1 MQHWIIAPI
10 VLPALIGAMITLT
23 MRHDV
28 LLQRVAALAS
38 AVLLVGLTG
47 ALLFG
52 AAQGGVESYELGS
65 WPAPFGIVLV
75 LDRLSGLMVT
85 LTAVLGLLVLAY
97 AIATGWDQRGRNFH
111 ALFQFQLMGLFGAML
126 TGDIFN
132 LFVFF
137 EILLIAS
144 YGLMTHGGGR
154 MRLRGG
160 VQYVIYNLAGSTLF
174 LFALGTLYAVFG
186 TLNMADL
193 AERATQL
200 PAGDDALVRV
210 TAVLLLLVFILKG
223 ALLPMHF
230 WLPNTYAL
238 APAPVAALFAVM
250 TKVGAYSVIRV
261 FTLIFPDTLPSIGGL
276 VSDVMVPAALVTLT
290 VGMIGVLGGG
300 TLARTVSF
308 GVIGSMG
315 TLFLAIGTFT
325 EEALSAAIYYMIHST
340 LAAAALFLVVDQVR
354 ARRGNSTLLPQAP
367 MYKAGV
373 IAVFYF
379 LAAIALAG
387 MPPLS
392 GFLGKLMVLQAIR
405 AEDWWG
411 WGYAF
416 ILGTS
421 LIAVVGFARAGSV
434 LFWRPFDASSPQ
446 ATAGMQAD
454 DLAAETA
461 AEEKAEADAI
471 EAEEAFEI
479 APNAISGLGQAVLGV
494 MLALLVALTV
504 FAGPVSRFAQATAAQ
519 LYDTQQYVYAVLG
532 SPEERAAREAAEE
545 ALADD
550 LHGADHGAPAHS
562 VTPAEEGH

>member
-1 MQHWIIAPI
+1 MVHWIVAPVI
-10 VLPALIGAMITLT
+10 IPALFGAMIILT
-23 MRHDV
+23 MRHDT
-28 LLQRVAALAS
+28 LLQRVGSLVSSVLSLAV
-38 AVLLVGLTG
+38 AIALLVGAGTG
-47 ALLFG
+47 EVF
-52 AAQGGVESYELGS
+52 SYELGS

-75 LDRLSGLMVT
+75 LDRLSAMMVL
-85 LTAVLGLLVLAY
+85 LTAVLGLVVLCY
-97 AIATGWDQRGRNFH
+97 AIATNWDQRGRNFH
-111 ALFQFQLMGLFGAML
+111 ALFQFQIMGLFGAML

-154 MRLRGG
+154 MRMRGG

-193 AERATQL
+193 AERAPQL
-200 PAGDDALVRV
+200 PASDEALVRV
-210 TAVLLLLVFILKG
+210 TAVLLLMVFVLKG

-261 FTLIFPDTLPSIGGL
+261 FTLIFPTTLGAVGGL
-276 VSDVMVPAALVTLT
+276 VADVMVPAAMVTLA

-325 EEALSAAIYYMIHST
+325 ETSIAAGLYYLLHST
-340 LAAAALFLVVDQVR
+340 LASAALFLVVDQVR
-354 ARRGNSTLLPQAP
+354 ARRGNSTLLPHSP
-367 MYKAGV
+367 MEGEGLV
-373 IAVFYF
+373 STLFFVS
-379 LAAIALAG
+379 AIAIAG

-392 GFLGKLMVLQAIR
+392 GFLGKLMIMQAIR
-405 AEDWWG
+405 VEDWWVWG
-411 WGYAF
+411 WAF
-416 ILGTS
+416 ILCTS
-421 LIAVVGFARAGSV
+421 LIAVVGLSRAGSV
-434 LFWRPFDASSPQ
+434 LFWRPFDNASPQ
-446 ATAGMQAD
+446 DDDFTVVPGTTAPLG
-454 DLAAETA
+454 TA
-461 AEEKAEADAI
+461 
-471 EAEEAFEI
+471 
-479 APNAISGLGQAVLGV
+479 V
-494 MLALLVALTV
+494 MGALLALIVLLTV
-504 FAGPVSRFAQATAAQ
+504 AAGPVTRYVQATSAQ
-519 LYDTQQYVYAVLG
+519 LFDTQTYIYAVLG
-532 SPEERAAREAAEE
+532 SPEERAARAAAEE

-550 LHGADHGAPAHS
+550 LHGADHGAPVRRETNGH
-562 VTPAEEGH
+562 EEGY

>member
-10 VLPALIGAMITLT
+10 ILPALMGPFITLA

-28 LLQRVAALAS
+28 TLQRVASLAS

-47 ALLFG
+47 ALLVS
-52 AAQGGVESYELGS
+52 AAGGNVESYELGS

-75 LDRLSGLMVT
+75 LDRLSALMVT
-85 LTAVLGLLVLAY
+85 LTAVLGLVVLAY
-97 AIATGWDQRGRNFH
+97 AVATNWDQRGRNFH
-111 ALFQFQLMGLFGAML
+111 ALYQFQLMGLFGAML

-193 AERATQL
+193 AERAAEL
-200 PAGDDALVRV
+200 PAGDGALLRV
-210 TAVLLLLVFILKG
+210 TAVLLLLVFVLKG

-261 FTLIFPDTLPSIGGL
+261 FTLIFPVTLAPMGGL
-276 VSDVMVPAALVTLT
+276 VADVVVPAALVTLAI
-290 VGMIGVLGGG
+290 GMIGVLGGG

-308 GVIGSMG
+308 AAIGSMG
-315 TLFLAIGTFT
+315 TLFLAIGTFSELAT
-325 EEALSAAIYYMIHST
+325 GAALYYLIHST
-340 LAAAALFLVVDQVR
+340 LATAALFLVVDQVR
-354 ARRGNSTLLPQAP
+354 ARRGNSALVPQAP
-367 MYKAGV
+367 LVRSGLVA
-373 IAVFYF
+373 AFF
-379 LAAIALAG
+379 FAAAIAMAG

-392 GFLGKLMVLQAIR
+392 GFLGKLMVLQAVR
-405 AEDWWG
+405 QADWWVWG
-411 WGYAF
+411 WAF
-416 ILGTS
+416 ILVTS

-434 LFWRPFDASSPQ
+434 LFWRPHDNNTPAPSDEFQ
-446 ATAGMQAD
+446 
-454 DLAAETA
+454 
-461 AEEKAEADAI
+461 
-471 EAEEAFEI
+471 I
-479 APNAISGLGQAVLGV
+479 APGTLSGWGMAALGGL
-494 MLALLVALTV
+494 LALIVALTV
-504 FAGPVSRFAQATAAQ
+504 AAGPVTGYTNATAAQ
-519 LYDTQQYVYAVLG
+519 LYAPQGYIYAVLG
-532 SPEERAAREAAEE
+532 TPEERAARLAAEE
-545 ALADD
+545 ARADD

-562 VTPAEEGH
+562 DAPATSEGH

>member
-10 VLPALIGAMITLT
+10 ILPAVMGPFITLA

-28 LLQRVAALAS
+28 TLQRVASLVS

-47 ALLFG
+47 ALLAS
-52 AAQGGVESYELGS
+52 AAGGNVESYELGS

-75 LDRLSGLMVT
+75 LDRLSALMVT
-85 LTAVLGLLVLAY
+85 LTAVLGLIVLAY
-97 AIATGWDQRGRNFH
+97 AIATNWDQRGRNFH
-111 ALFQFQLMGLFGAML
+111 ALYQFQLMGLFGAML

-193 AERATQL
+193 AERAAAL
-200 PAGDDALVRV
+200 PAGDGALLRV
-210 TAVLLLLVFILKG
+210 TAVLLLLVFVLKG

-261 FTLIFPDTLPSIGGL
+261 FTLIFPVTLAPMGGL
-276 VSDVMVPAALVTLT
+276 VADVVVPAALVTLAI
-290 VGMIGVLGGG
+290 GMIGVLGGG

-308 GVIGSMG
+308 AAIGSMG
-315 TLFLAIGTFT
+315 TLFLAIGTFSELAT
-325 EEALSAAIYYMIHST
+325 DAALYYLIHST
-340 LAAAALFLVVDQVR
+340 LATAALFLVVDQVR
-354 ARRGNSTLLPQAP
+354 ARRGNSALVPQAP
-367 MYKAGV
+367 LVRSGLVA
-373 IAVFYF
+373 AFF
-379 LAAIALAG
+379 FAAAIAMAG

-405 AEDWWG
+405 QADWWVWG
-411 WGYAF
+411 WAF
-416 ILGTS
+416 ILVTS
-421 LIAVVGFARAGSV
+421 LIAVLGFARSGSV
-434 LFWRPFDASSPQ
+434 LFWRPHDNNTPAASDEFQ
-446 ATAGMQAD
+446 IAAGTLSGWGM
-454 DLAAETA
+454 AA
-461 AEEKAEADAI
+461 
-471 EAEEAFEI
+471 
-479 APNAISGLGQAVLGV
+479 LGAL
-494 MLALLVALTV
+494 LALIAALTIS
-504 FAGPVSRFAQATAAQ
+504 AGPVTSYTRATAAQ
-519 LYDTQQYVYAVLG
+519 LYAPQAYIYAVLG
-532 SPEERAAREAAEE
+532 TPEERAARLAAEE
-545 ALADD
+545 ARADT

-562 VTPAEEGH
+562 DLPATPEGH